1 MAEATF
7 AFDLH
12 VLSTPPAFN
21 LSQNQTLQ
29 FKSVQRF
36 LLGRNQNLKVL
47 FPLALHLSMNQ
58 KKSFSLPPFFAAF
71 VNMLFCHRF
80 VNNFFGNLQKTFCEG
95 FLEPRCFTAAR
106 GFFTLIPH
114 ACQQLFSLFPGNLL
128 SGTFR
133 EGLLSGVFKAS
144 SLSSRCCQQKF
155 ENLSQF
161 SGRKKPQPPYLAP
174 STPISVSRPLRS
186 SMVILRLSTAIYPR
200 ETRCERFRERVSRA
214 VPNMP
219 ARSSR
224 DISSSMVSLMP

>member
-95 FLEPRCFTAAR
+95 FLKPAVSCGEG
-106 GFFTLIPH
+106 GFYAH
-114 ACQQLFSLFPGNLL
+114 
-128 SGTFR
+128 
-133 EGLLSGVFKAS
+133 
-144 SLSSRCCQQKF
+144 
-155 ENLSQF
+155 
-161 SGRKKPQPPYLAP
+161 P
-174 STPISVSRPLRS
+174 SC
-186 SMVILRLSTAIYPR
+186 LSTAFFSFSR
-200 ETRCERFRERVSRA
+200 KSSFRNLQRSA
-214 VPNMP
+214 VL
-219 ARSSR
+219 RR
-224 DISSSMVSLMP
+224 

>member
-36 LLGRNQNLKVL
+36 LPGRNQNLKVL

-71 VNMLFCHRF
+71 VNMLFCHRS

-95 FLEPRCFTAAR
+95 FLKPAVSCGEGGFYAHPSCLSTA
-106 GFFTLIPH
+106 FFS
-114 ACQQLFSLFPGNLL
+114 FS
-128 SGTFR
+128 R
-133 EGLLSGVFKAS
+133 ES
-144 SLSSRCCQQKF
+144 SSR
-155 ENLSQF
+155 NLQRKAVFQAANAMSTL
-161 SGRKKPQPPYLAP
+161 SGRKCQSLFLKKSKKTAHLCRCPHIKPVPECEFLPSIWLRPASAP
-174 STPISVSRPLRS
+174 RGYVRHPVCS
-186 SMVILRLSTAIYPR
+186 SAS
-200 ETRCERFRERVSRA
+200 
-214 VPNMP
+214 NHQH
-219 ARSSR
+219 
-224 DISSSMVSLMP
+224 

>member
-95 FLEPRCFTAAR
+95 FLKPRCFMRR
-106 GFFTLIPH
+106 GKL
-114 ACQQLFSLFPGNLL
+114 
-128 SGTFR
+128 
-133 EGLLSGVFKAS
+133 
-144 SLSSRCCQQKF
+144 
-155 ENLSQF
+155 
-161 SGRKKPQPPYLAP
+161 
-174 STPISVSRPLRS
+174 LRS
-186 SMVILRLSTAIYPR
+186 SLMPVNNFLSFFRKSSFRNLQRKAVFQAANAMSTLPRQECQSFSKIFFQEHVFSFRLSSAPHGL
-200 ETRCERFRERVSRA
+200 SQ
-214 VPNMP
+214 
-219 ARSSR
+219 
-224 DISSSMVSLMP
+224 

>member
-95 FLEPRCFTAAR
+95 FLKPAVSCGEG
-106 GFFTLIPH
+106 GFYAHPSCLSTI
-114 ACQQLFSLFPGNLL
+114 FSLFSGNLL

-133 EGLLSGVFKAS
+133 EMLFF
-144 SLSSRCCQQKF
+144 R
-155 ENLSQF
+155 
-161 SGRKKPQPPYLAP
+161 R
-174 STPISVSRPLRS
+174 R
-186 SMVILRLSTAIYPR
+186 
-200 ETRCERFRERVSRA
+200 TRCLRFQGGSVNLFS
-214 VPNMP
+214 
-219 ARSSR
+219 
-224 DISSSMVSLMP
+224 

>member
-71 VNMLFCHRF
+71 VNMLFCHRS

-95 FLEPRCFTAAR
+95 FLKPRCFMRR
-106 GFFTLIPH
+106 GRLLRSSLMPVNNF
-114 ACQQLFSLFPGNLL
+114 FSLFSGNLL
-128 SGTFR
+128 SG
-133 EGLLSGVFKAS
+133 
-144 SLSSRCCQQKF
+144 
-155 ENLSQF
+155 
-161 SGRKKPQPPYLAP
+161 
-174 STPISVSRPLRS
+174 I
-186 SMVILRLSTAIYPR
+186 
-200 ETRCERFRERVSRA
+200 FRERLFFRRRTRLLRFPDRSVNLFPKKFSKSTFFPFAFLQPTWTLPVRFL
-214 VPNMP
+214 P
-219 ARSSR
+219 AALF
-224 DISSSMVSLMP
+224 SLFLSNA

>member
-36 LLGRNQNLKVL
+36 LPGRNQNLKVL

-71 VNMLFCHRF
+71 VNMLFCHRI

-95 FLEPRCFTAAR
+95 FLKPRCFMRR
-106 GFFTLIPH
+106 GRL
-114 ACQQLFSLFPGNLL
+114 
-128 SGTFR
+128 
-133 EGLLSGVFKAS
+133 
-144 SLSSRCCQQKF
+144 
-155 ENLSQF
+155 
-161 SGRKKPQPPYLAP
+161 
-174 STPISVSRPLRS
+174 LRS
-186 SMVILRLSTAIYPR
+186 S
-200 ETRCERFRERVSRA
+200 
-214 VPNMP
+214 
-219 ARSSR
+219 
-224 DISSSMVSLMP
+224 LMPVNNFFLFFRKSSFRNLQRKAVFQAANAMSTLSAPGCQYLWNIFRKKQFLQGR

>member
-36 LLGRNQNLKVL
+36 LPGRNQNLKVL

-71 VNMLFCHRF
+71 VNMLFCHRS

-95 FLEPRCFTAAR
+95 FLKPAVSCGEGGFYAHPSCLSTA
-106 GFFTLIPH
+106 FFS
-114 ACQQLFSLFPGNLL
+114 FS
-128 SGTFR
+128 R
-133 EGLLSGVFKAS
+133 ES
-144 SLSSRCCQQKF
+144 SSR
-155 ENLSQF
+155 NLQRKAVFQAANAMSTL
-161 SGRKKPQPPYLAP
+161 SGRKCQSLFLKKSKKAAHLCRCPHIKPVPECEFLPSIWLRPVSAP
-174 STPISVSRPLRS
+174 RGYVRHPVCS
-186 SMVILRLSTAIYPR
+186 SAS
-200 ETRCERFRERVSRA
+200 
-214 VPNMP
+214 NHQH
-219 ARSSR
+219 
-224 DISSSMVSLMP
+224 

>member
-36 LLGRNQNLKVL
+36 LPGRNQNLKVL

-71 VNMLFCHRF
+71 VNMLFCHRS

-95 FLEPRCFTAAR
+95 FLKPRCFMRR
-106 GFFTLIPH
+106 GRLLRSSLMPVNSFFP
-114 ACQQLFSLFPGNLL
+114 FPGNLL

-133 EGLLSGVFKAS
+133 EGLFSCGERDFYAPRTEVSIAFPEKFKKGSSRLQGNPHHAS
-144 SLSSRCCQQKF
+144 S
-155 ENLSQF
+155 
-161 SGRKKPQPPYLAP
+161 
-174 STPISVSRPLRS
+174 
-186 SMVILRLSTAIYPR
+186 
-200 ETRCERFRERVSRA
+200 
-214 VPNMP
+214 
-219 ARSSR
+219 
-224 DISSSMVSLMP
+224 

>member
-71 VNMLFCHRF
+71 VNMLFCHRS

-95 FLEPRCFTAAR
+95 FLKPRCFMRR
-106 GFFTLIPH
+106 GKL
-114 ACQQLFSLFPGNLL
+114 
-128 SGTFR
+128 
-133 EGLLSGVFKAS
+133 
-144 SLSSRCCQQKF
+144 
-155 ENLSQF
+155 
-161 SGRKKPQPPYLAP
+161 
-174 STPISVSRPLRS
+174 LRS
-186 SMVILRLSTAIYPR
+186 S
-200 ETRCERFRERVSRA
+200 
-214 VPNMP
+214 
-219 ARSSR
+219 
-224 DISSSMVSLMP
+224 LMPVNNFFLFFPEIFFPEPSEKGCFSGGERDVYAFKTEVSIFFLKKSKKTAHLCRCPHIKPVPECEFLPSIWLRPASAPRGYVRHPVCSSASNHQH

>member
-36 LLGRNQNLKVL
+36 LPGRNQNLKVL

-71 VNMLFCHRF
+71 VNMLFCHRS

-95 FLEPRCFTAAR
+95 FLKPRCFMRR
-106 GFFTLIPH
+106 GKLLRSSLMPVNNF
-114 ACQQLFSLFPGNLL
+114 FSLFSGNLL

-133 EGLLSGVFKAS
+133 ERLFFRLRTRLLRFPDRSVNLFLKKFSKSTFFPFAFLQPTWTLPVRFLPAALF
-144 SLSSRCCQQKF
+144 SLF
-155 ENLSQF
+155 LSN
-161 SGRKKPQPPYLAP
+161 A
-174 STPISVSRPLRS
+174 
-186 SMVILRLSTAIYPR
+186 
-200 ETRCERFRERVSRA
+200 
-214 VPNMP
+214 
-219 ARSSR
+219 
-224 DISSSMVSLMP
+224 

>member
-95 FLEPRCFTAAR
+95 FLKPAVSCGEG
-106 GFFTLIPH
+106 GFYAH
-114 ACQQLFSLFPGNLL
+114 
-128 SGTFR
+128 
-133 EGLLSGVFKAS
+133 
-144 SLSSRCCQQKF
+144 
-155 ENLSQF
+155 
-161 SGRKKPQPPYLAP
+161 P
-174 STPISVSRPLRS
+174 SC
-186 SMVILRLSTAIYPR
+186 LSTAFFSFFRKSSFRNLQRKAVFQAANAMSTLPR
-200 ETRCERFRERVSRA
+200 QECQSFSKIFFQEHVFSFRL
-214 VPNMP
+214 
-219 ARSSR
+219 SSAPHGL
-224 DISSSMVSLMP
+224 SQ

>member
-71 VNMLFCHRF
+71 VNMLFCHRS

-95 FLEPRCFTAAR
+95 FLKPRCFMRR
-106 GFFTLIPH
+106 GEL
-114 ACQQLFSLFPGNLL
+114 
-128 SGTFR
+128 
-133 EGLLSGVFKAS
+133 
-144 SLSSRCCQQKF
+144 
-155 ENLSQF
+155 
-161 SGRKKPQPPYLAP
+161 
-174 STPISVSRPLRS
+174 LRS
-186 SMVILRLSTAIYPR
+186 S
-200 ETRCERFRERVSRA
+200 
-214 VPNMP
+214 
-219 ARSSR
+219 
-224 DISSSMVSLMP
+224 LMPVNNFFLFFPEIFFPEPSEKGCFQACSRLLAFHRAAVNRNSKICHNSLAGKSRIRPTWTHPLR

>member
-95 FLEPRCFTAAR
+95 FLKPAVSCGEG
-106 GFFTLIPH
+106 GFYAH
-114 ACQQLFSLFPGNLL
+114 
-128 SGTFR
+128 
-133 EGLLSGVFKAS
+133 
-144 SLSSRCCQQKF
+144 
-155 ENLSQF
+155 
-161 SGRKKPQPPYLAP
+161 P
-174 STPISVSRPLRS
+174 SC
-186 SMVILRLSTAIYPR
+186 LSTAFFSFSR
-200 ETRCERFRERVSRA
+200 ES
-214 VPNMP
+214 
-219 ARSSR
+219 SSR
-224 DISSSMVSLMP
+224 NLQRKAVFQAANATSTLSAPGVSIPLEHFSKKAILTGAIRGPEPFHDVRLYLLSKSPSCCTVFPFTWIFR

>member
-36 LLGRNQNLKVL
+36 LPGRNQNLKVL

-95 FLEPRCFTAAR
+95 FLKPRCFMR
-106 GFFTLIPH
+106 
-114 ACQQLFSLFPGNLL
+114 Q
-128 SGTFR
+128 R
-133 EGLLSGVFKAS
+133 
-144 SLSSRCCQQKF
+144 KF
-155 ENLSQF
+155 
-161 SGRKKPQPPYLAP
+161 
-174 STPISVSRPLRS
+174 LRS
-186 SMVILRLSTAIYPR
+186 SLMPVNNFFSF
-200 ETRCERFRERVSRA
+200 FRKS
-214 VPNMP
+214 
-219 ARSSR
+219 SSR
-224 DISSSMVSLMP
+224 NLQRKAVFQAANATSTLSAPGCQYLWNIFRKKQFLQGR

>member
-95 FLEPRCFTAAR
+95 FLKPRCFMRR
-106 GFFTLIPH
+106 GRLLRSSLMPVNNF
-114 ACQQLFSLFPGNLL
+114 FSLFSGNLL

-133 EGLLSGVFKAS
+133 ERLFFRRRTRLLRFQPRGVNTSGTF
-144 SLSSRCCQQKF
+144 F
-155 ENLSQF
+155 EKSNSYR
-161 SGRKKPQPPYLAP
+161 GDKGAG
-174 STPISVSRPLRS
+174 SVS
-186 SMVILRLSTAIYPR
+186 
-200 ETRCERFRERVSRA
+200 
-214 VPNMP
+214 
-219 ARSSR
+219 
-224 DISSSMVSLMP
+224 

>member
-36 LLGRNQNLKVL
+36 LPGRNQNLKVL

-71 VNMLFCHRF
+71 VNIVFCHRI

-95 FLEPRCFTAAR
+95 FLKPRCFMR
-106 GFFTLIPH
+106 
-114 ACQQLFSLFPGNLL
+114 Q
-128 SGTFR
+128 
-133 EGLLSGVFKAS
+133 
-144 SLSSRCCQQKF
+144 
-155 ENLSQF
+155 
-161 SGRKKPQPPYLAP
+161 GRL
-174 STPISVSRPLRS
+174 LRS
-186 SMVILRLSTAIYPR
+186 S
-200 ETRCERFRERVSRA
+200 
-214 VPNMP
+214 
-219 ARSSR
+219 
-224 DISSSMVSLMP
+224 LMPVNSFFPFFPEIFFQEPSEKGCFQAANAMSTLPGQECQSFPKIFSKSTVFLFAFLQPHGIFQSDFSLLLRCFPSFCPMLKYIAPSFH

>member
-71 VNMLFCHRF
+71 VNMLFCHHI
-80 VNNFFGNLQKTFCEG
+80 VNNFFENLQKTFCEG
-95 FLEPRCFTAAR
+95 FLKPRCFMRR
-106 GFFTLIPH
+106 GKL
-114 ACQQLFSLFPGNLL
+114 
-128 SGTFR
+128 
-133 EGLLSGVFKAS
+133 
-144 SLSSRCCQQKF
+144 
-155 ENLSQF
+155 
-161 SGRKKPQPPYLAP
+161 
-174 STPISVSRPLRS
+174 LRS
-186 SMVILRLSTAIYPR
+186 SLLPVNSFSSFSRKSSFRNLQRKAVFQAANAMSTLSAPGCQYLWNI
-200 ETRCERFRERVSRA
+200 FRKKQFLQGR
-214 VPNMP
+214 
-219 ARSSR
+219 
-224 DISSSMVSLMP
+224 

>member
-95 FLEPRCFTAAR
+95 FLKPRCFRRR
-106 GFFTLIPH
+106 GRL
-114 ACQQLFSLFPGNLL
+114 
-128 SGTFR
+128 
-133 EGLLSGVFKAS
+133 
-144 SLSSRCCQQKF
+144 
-155 ENLSQF
+155 
-161 SGRKKPQPPYLAP
+161 
-174 STPISVSRPLRS
+174 LRS
-186 SMVILRLSTAIYPR
+186 SLMPVNSFFSFPRKSSSRNLQRKAVFQAANATSTLPRQECQSFSQKIFQEHVFSFRLSSAHMDSPSKISACCAVFPLSVQRLSTSLRHFIDR
-200 ETRCERFRERVSRA
+200 RTVSVLRFFPLFCAAGLSF
-214 VPNMP
+214 
-219 ARSSR
+219 
-224 DISSSMVSLMP
+224 SL

>member
-71 VNMLFCHRF
+71 VNMLFCHRS

-95 FLEPRCFTAAR
+95 FLKPRCFMRR
-106 GFFTLIPH
+106 GKL
-114 ACQQLFSLFPGNLL
+114 
-128 SGTFR
+128 
-133 EGLLSGVFKAS
+133 
-144 SLSSRCCQQKF
+144 
-155 ENLSQF
+155 
-161 SGRKKPQPPYLAP
+161 
-174 STPISVSRPLRS
+174 LRS
-186 SMVILRLSTAIYPR
+186 SLMPVNNFFLFFPEIFFPEPSEKGCFSGGERNVYAFSPGVSTVFRIKSFSGTVFDSQQKTPFRFFSANSLRCNISAAKTPPASIYIFLRVQVFPFSFSSTA
-200 ETRCERFRERVSRA
+200 
-214 VPNMP
+214 
-219 ARSSR
+219 RSA
-224 DISSSMVSLMP
+224 L

>member
-1 MAEATF
+1 VAEATF

-58 KKSFSLPPFFAAF
+58 KKSFSLKAAKRLDLKSFSLPPFFAAF

-95 FLEPRCFTAAR
+95 FLKPAVSCGEG
-106 GFFTLIPH
+106 GFYAH
-114 ACQQLFSLFPGNLL
+114 
-128 SGTFR
+128 
-133 EGLLSGVFKAS
+133 
-144 SLSSRCCQQKF
+144 
-155 ENLSQF
+155 
-161 SGRKKPQPPYLAP
+161 P
-174 STPISVSRPLRS
+174 SC
-186 SMVILRLSTAIYPR
+186 LSTAFFSFSR
-200 ETRCERFRERVSRA
+200 ES
-214 VPNMP
+214 
-219 ARSSR
+219 SSR
-224 DISSSMVSLMP
+224 NLQRKAVFQAANATSTLSAPGCQYLWNIFRKKQFLQGR